1 MKKAPLKI
9 RKGLTLIEVMVAAAV
24 IIVAIIGAMTFRYF
38 CALDARKS
46 SVQTTAGRLGQLLL
60 EGWSGLGG
68 RAVTD
73 PYNIFN
79 PASFSTAASEL
90 LVVADV
96 GPSVPDGFN
105 SFGSFRVTAD
115 GAYYYATLSY
125 QDDAANGLRI
135 LNVSVAWPEKYPVGA
150 FSSDDRAVNFTTKI
164 NLSGG

>member
-9 RKGLTLIEVMVAAAV
+9 RKGLTLIEVMVAVTV
-24 IIVAIIGAMTFRYF
+24 IIVAIIGSLTFRYF

-68 RAVTD
+68 RAISD
-73 PYNIFN
+73 SYNIFN
-79 PASFSTAASEL
+79 PASLSNAASEL
-90 LVVADV
+90 VIISDV
-96 GPSVPDGFN
+96 GPSVPSGFN
-105 SFGSFRVTAD
+105 SFGSYRVTAD

-125 QDDAANGLRI
+125 QDDAANGLRV

-150 FSSDDRAVNFTTKI
+150 FSGDDRSVNFTTKV
-164 NLSGG
+164 NLPGG